1 MNENKPIKR
10 SDALKELSKDHHF
23 NLLLSWKIKQGLQ
36 MNVELMRIQ
45 NFIAHFFNEQ
55 ILHHFSVEENHLFC
69 LLPQDDALRVRAE
82 QEHSAIKKIGA
93 EISAEEISTD
103 KITAFANLLESH
115 IRFEERTLFPFI
127 EQNVPYEKLEAA
139 SKHFSAEHEE
149 AWHDAFWIKGKEQQ

>member
-55 ILHHFSVEENHLFC
+55 ILHHFSTEENYLFC
-69 LLPQDDALRVRAE
+69 LLPQDDALRLRAE
-82 QEHSAIKKIGA
+82 QEHSTIKNIA
-93 EISAEEISTD
+93 AEISTD
-103 KITAFANLLESH
+103 KTFENKITEFANLLESH

-127 EQNVPYEKLEAA
+127 EKNVSYEKLEKAA
-139 SKHFSAEHEE
+139 THFTAEH
-149 AWHDAFWIKGKEQQ
+149 ADNWNDSFWLKAK